1 MLEFE
6 IDKKQISVEYENNLP
21 PGATFLVDKMRTQQV
36 LLNMLSYTVQNAPQ
50 EARVKFFLTPRQ
62 KVQTGKEGQKF
73 RVFIAVGVVDE
84 FHRRQQSGPHTRD
97 KDMCPESMLYS
108 RQLAKNLGANLDAR
122 NMGRNLFFKLSLN
135 IELVL
140 AKSEPQ
146 PPPFALQF
154 RPLSDILLPPPPRA
168 AVQSRPMMIAL
179 VEDDAPTL

>member
-62 KVQTGKEGQKF
+62 KIQTGKEGQKF

-84 FHRRQQSGPHTRD
+84 FHRRQQSGPHTID
-97 KDMCPESMLYS
+97 
-108 RQLAKNLGANLDAR
+108 
-122 NMGRNLFFKLSLN
+122 
-135 IELVL
+135 
-140 AKSEPQ
+140 
-146 PPPFALQF
+146 
-154 RPLSDILLPPPPRA
+154 
-168 AVQSRPMMIAL
+168 
-179 VEDDAPTL
+179 